1 MYNEY
6 FGFKESPFSI
16 APDPRYLYMTA
27 QHREALAHLVYG
39 LNSEGGCILLTG
51 EVGTGKTT
59 ICRCLLEQIPDKAN
73 VALVLNPKVSE
84 IELLE
89 SICDELH
96 ISYPDA
102 SNSVKTYTDRIYDFL
117 LTSNHN
123 NEKTVLIIDEAQNLS
138 SKVLEQL
145 RLLTNLETNQRKLL
159 QIIIL
164 GQPELLDILAR
175 TEMRQLAQRITA
187 RFHLEPLTR
196 HEVKAYV
203 SHRLAVAGQNIQLF
217 PDKSIKRLYRLSN
230 GIPRLINIIC
240 DRALLGAYV
249 EEQYAVNPPIIKKAA
264 KEVFGELKNV
274 ERQQK
279 NKRWLYPIAAFTS
292 IVIITTAIVF
302 YFINTDNNA
311 HSLQALLLSERQA
324 APSVLNAKDKN
335 KVQKPSQ
342 DTEVTSEDVTQ
353 TQVKPNTKES
363 ATLSLSSIN
372 EIEPLNITE
381 TQVVGIAS
389 DETPADEIPADKI
402 QAAEIQEV
410 EISTDIVYDDVDT
423 ILNTRGNSRTS
434 AYQQLFKTWGQHYNE
449 KIFKTACKQ
458 AATHSLS
465 CLFKQGNLNSLKAHN
480 RPAVLTMVNKQG
492 DTRYVTITSIDN
504 DIATIY
510 SNNTAYTVK
519 LSELDKYWYGKFI
532 LFWQKPDH
540 YISAISPGDRGAVI
554 NWLNTQLEKIN
565 NKLTEATI
573 TTYDDYLVKRV
584 IAFQSQHGLTA
595 DGIVGPVTIIHLNT
609 QSGQK
614 VPSLLPSSTLQLTK
628 QG

>member
-6 FGFKESPFSI
+6 FDFKEAPFSI

-59 ICRCLLEQIPDKAN
+59 ICRCLLEQLPEQAN

-89 SICDELH
+89 SICDELK
-96 ISYPDA
+96 ISYPDT

-164 GQPELLDILAR
+164 GQPELLDILAQ

-187 RFHLEPLTR
+187 RFHLQPLSK
-196 HEVKAYV
+196 HEVKSYV
-203 SHRLAVAGQNIQLF
+203 SHRLAIAGQNIQLF
-217 PDKSIKRLYRLSN
+217 PDKSINLLYRLSN

-249 EEQYAVNPPIIKKAA
+249 EDQYAVNPTIIKKAA

-274 ERQQK
+274 EKSKK
-279 NKRWLYPIAAFTS
+279 NKQLLYPVTALAS
-292 IVIITTAIVF
+292 IIIITTAIIF
-302 YFINTDNNA
+302 YYIKSEDKAIN
-311 HSLQALLLSERQA
+311 LRALTLPERQLEPLA
-324 APSVLNAKDKN
+324 LNAKDN
-335 KVQKPSQ
+335 SNTLKPS
-342 DTEVTSEDVTQ
+342 EYSEELSGYLPQ
-353 TQVKPNTKES
+353 TAINQNEIES
-363 ATLSLSSIN
+363 TAISLSSTD
-372 EIEPLNITE
+372 EIKSLDATEALEAE
-381 TQVVGIAS
+381 TQA
-389 DETPADEIPADKI
+389 DETNTEIA
-402 QAAEIQEV
+402 
-410 EISTDIVYDDVDT
+410 YDDIDT
-423 ILNTRGNSRTS
+423 ILNVKSNSLAS
-434 AYQQLFKTWGQHYNE
+434 AFQQLFKTWGHNYNE
-449 KIFKTACKQ
+449 KTFKTACKQ
-458 AATHSLS
+458 ATSLSLS
-465 CLFKQGNLNSLKAHN
+465 CLYRHGNLNSLRKHN
-480 RPAVLTMVNKQG
+480 RPAVLTLVNKQG
-492 DTRYVTITSIDN
+492 KTRHVTITSIDN
-504 DIATIY
+504 EAATIY

-519 LSELDKYWYGKFI
+519 LNELDRYWHGKFI
-532 LFWQKPDH
+532 LLWQKPNH
-540 YISAISPGDRGAVI
+540 YLSTVSPGDSGAII
-554 NWLNTQLEKIN
+554 NWLNTQLGKTNNRLPDSTIN
-565 NKLTEATI
+565 
-573 TTYDDYLVKRV
+573 TYDDYLVKRV
-584 IAFQSQHGLTA
+584 IEFQSQHGLTA
-595 DGIVGPVTIIHLNT
+595 DGIVGPITIIHLNT
-609 QSGQK
+609 QSGMK
-614 VPSLLPSSTLQLTK
+614 APSLVPTSSLQLTK